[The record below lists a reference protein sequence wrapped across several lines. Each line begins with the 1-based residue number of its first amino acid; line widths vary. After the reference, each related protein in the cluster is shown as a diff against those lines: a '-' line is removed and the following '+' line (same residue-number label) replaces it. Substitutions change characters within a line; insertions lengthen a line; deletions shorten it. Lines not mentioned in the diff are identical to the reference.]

1 MRRPYNPG
9 MRRALPTFVAPPPP
23 MAPDRV
29 RRERLGLAVVVG
41 LALLL
46 VLQIVLADRDALA
59 ASARWRPLVAGAC
72 ALLRCEV
79 PAWREPAALT
89 LVRRD
94 VQPLPGH
101 PGVLHVSAQ
110 VRNDAVWPQAWPVLV
125 LTLSRLANTWPTRQ
139 RSRHCAAASRRTSRW
154 ISASRPRGSWPSP
167 SISVERGG
175 ALDSFPRR
183 RQPKRCSS
191 QRCL

>member
-1 MRRPYNPG
+1 

-29 RRERLGLAVVVG
+29 RRERLELAVVVG

-125 LTLSRLANTWPTRQ
+125 LTLSDVDGRAVGSRAFTAGEYLADPPTQ
-139 RSRHCAAASRRTSRW
+139 PTLRSGQ
-154 ISASRPRGSWPSP
+154 SADIAMDLREPAPGIVAFTFDFR
-167 SISVERGG
+167 
-175 ALDSFPRR
+175 
-183 RQPKRCSS
+183 
-191 QRCL
+191 